1 MELYYQGL
9 YVTLMPDGKLKRRLC
24 TLTEETPLRDTTIA
38 EELIQLT
45 ERQYPPL
52 YDFTG
57 SSVSL
62 SRDLPH
68 NPDLF
73 QKYLDDVERYLQHCE
88 TIDPVYVFLSRTQL
102 WTEFDNPR
110 NKQDAV
116 SRIMF
121 HLYTPASTQA
131 RTIRVLN
138 SLCSKEPIEASL
150 RNRVLRYSGC
160 TVIFTMNKQLDAQ
173 YVFRAFEQ
181 YYKFLLQNIILAEPN
196 IVRCQYCGGYF
207 VPKTKWKTLYCDRI
221 VRDGRTCKQI
231 APQLTRKQK
240 AAANQVISEYNR
252 VKDMLLHR
260 LDRQDGIK
268 KVSPIDI
275 GRTEY
280 YQWEEAATAARKQF
294 LAGEITEEEAL
305 AIIHVP
311 TKKEMMEKE
320 SADCTLDLSLA
331 SS

>member
-1 MELYYQGL
+1 M
-9 YVTLMPDGKLKRRLC
+9 
-24 TLTEETPLRDTTIA
+24 
-38 EELIQLT
+38 
-45 ERQYPPL
+45 
-52 YDFTG
+52 
-57 SSVSL
+57 
-62 SRDLPH
+62 
-68 NPDLF
+68 
-73 QKYLDDVERYLQHCE
+73 ERYLHHCE

-102 WTEFDNPR
+102 WREFDDPR

-138 SLCSKEPIEASL
+138 SLCSKEPIEESL

-160 TVIFTMNKQLDAQ
+160 TVILTMNNQLDAQ

-181 YYKFLLQNIILAEPN
+181 YYKFLLQNLILAEPN

-207 VPKTKWKTLYCDRI
+207 VPKTKRKTLYSNRVI
-221 VRDGRTCKQI
+221 RDGRTCKQI

-240 AAANQVISEYNR
+240 ATANRVISEYNR
-252 VKDMLLHR
+252 VKDMLCHR

-268 KVSPIDI
+268 KASPIDI
-275 GRTEY
+275 ERTAY
-280 YQWEEAATAARKQF
+280 YRWEEADTIARKQF
-294 LAGEITEEEAL
+294 LVGEITEEEAL

-311 TKKEMMEKE
+311 TKKELMEKE
-320 SADCTLDLSLA
+320 SADCSLDFSLA
-331 SS
+331 